1 MSKMV
6 IGLVGEQGAGKEEMW
21 KAICK
26 VSRENEI
33 YSYARYSTSVFLR
46 KMLDN
51 LYIIDNR
58 DNITK
63 LVGFLEATGGEGDA
77 MRRMLKSV
85 RTEKPALRVID
96 SIRMLPDE
104 TALRAETNN
113 ILLYVTA
120 DPKIRFNRVRKRG
133 EKPGEKDLTWEKF
146 LEQGISLTE
155 KHVPEIGSR
164 ADWKIENEGTLEEL
178 EEKVRQGFAKTVK
191 SALKRKE

>member
-51 LYIIDNR
+51 LDIIDNR

-133 EKPGEKDLTWEKF
+133 DKPGEKDLTWEKF
-146 LEQGISLTE
+146 LEQGNSLTE

>member
-51 LYIIDNR
+51 LDIIDNR